1 VDAVIN
7 PWHPALELGGAP
19 PEIRHPALVFVAQ
32 PVDNAPLIADRPV
45 NDPSI
50 LIAVPSSGRG
60 IGRDQ
65 RLRHPETM
73 RLNDA
78 ALVWLAGVRLHR

>member
-1 VDAVIN
+1 VDAVID

-32 PVDNAPLIADRPV
+32 SVNDASLTADRLV
-45 NDPSI
+45 NDPSM
-50 LIAVPSSGRG
+50 LIAEPSSDRG

-73 RLNDA
+73 RLNKA